1 MNKTYLNQNPPP
13 WEMSNC
19 QYSLMGKHMVGPW
32 GRAVYPVVTTV
43 SLYVGMAPDLRERF
57 FVITFVSTMA

>member
-1 MNKTYLNQNPPP
+1 
-13 WEMSNC
+13 MSNC